1 MLGGREWLTSASLS
15 RIGGCAIGT
24 ESDYVDPDVPEE
36 VRRTVLAAAY
46 EELSRWGLER
56 FDIPTM
62 CARHKID
69 ESLVSRYWGD
79 SRRLSLDTLL
89 YWSDEILNP
98 ADTGSLRTDL
108 QFLAAAVARQVNSGT
123 GRSLLRAMVVD
134 DRAAF
139 ADDTRMAFWMRRF
152 AGIRSVFDRAAERGE
167 IRDGVDAIA
176 AMQLIL
182 APINVRALYTED
194 PVEPQYYEAIADLV
208 WHAIAKH

>member
-1 MLGGREWLTSASLS
+1 M
-15 RIGGCAIGT
+15 
-24 ESDYVDPDVPEE
+24 
-36 VRRTVLAAAY
+36 LAAAY

>member
-1 MLGGREWLTSASLS
+1 MTSASLS